1 MATRNL
7 SRPPT
12 ALALVLATSAA
23 LANPSVAPG
32 LWEYRSAMNTNDP
45 AMQQAMAQAQK
56 ALASMPPEQRR
67 QMEQMM
73 AAQGMSFGASGSGG
87 PSTSFR
93 VCITPEQ
100 AARQELPPPDDKC
113 THRITGRTANSMK
126 FAIECPAEKTRGEGE
141 MVFSNARAYDGRFT
155 MQQVQGGKTMKM
167 ESTIAARWVS
177 ADCGN
182 IKPVK

>member
-1 MATRNL
+1 MTTPNL
-7 SRPPT
+7 FRC
-12 ALALVLATSAA
+12 AAVLAFSLAASAA

-32 LWEYRSAMNTNDP
+32 LWEYRSAMKTNDP
-45 AMQQAMAQAQK
+45 AMQQAMAEAQK

-73 AAQGMSFGASGSGG
+73 AAQGMGISASGSGG

-141 MVFSNARAYDGRFT
+141 MVFANARAYDGRFT

-177 ADCGN
+177 ADCGS
-182 IKPVK
+182 IKPAK